1 MKYIKTYET
10 FKVKN
15 ITIDDIIKC
24 IKSDGFIYATIVKDL
39 IDNDPKEPLKALNV
53 DNDGTVT
60 IEYDGRE
67 YDVELKNIEKID
79 Y

>member
-1 MKYIKTYET
+1 MKYIKTYED
-10 FKVKN
+10 FKFKN

-24 IKSDGFIYATIVKDL
+24 IKSGGFVYAAIIKDL
-39 IDNDPKEPLKALNV
+39 IDNDPKEPLKALNM

-67 YDVELKNIEKID
+67 YDVELKNIEKVD